1 MARFFIDRPI
11 FAWVIAILIMVA
23 SAISVTRLP
32 ISRYPTIAPPTV
44 TINATYPG
52 ASAKAVEDSV
62 TQVIE
67 QSMTG
72 LDGLLYIAATSE
84 ANGSSTITLTFDSSV
99 NPDTAQVQVQN
110 KLALATASLPQIVQQ
125 QGTRVSK
132 ANPGFLMVMG
142 FVSQDG
148 SMDQR
153 DIADYVRGSVT
164 DHQPHDGAVTCACS
178 PCASLARPRQARY
191 LLLTPAESSRRSGP
205 RTRRSRSDSWRHAC
219 HPGSSS
225 TPTITAQERLQTP

>member
-23 SAISVTRLP
+23 GALSITRLP
-32 ISRYPTIAPPTV
+32 ISRYPTIAPPSV

-67 QSMTG
+67 QAMTG
-72 LDGLLYIAATSE
+72 LDGLLYLSATSE
-84 ANGSSTITLTFDSSV
+84 ANGTATVTLTFDSGV
-99 NPDTAQVQVQN
+99 DPDTAQVQVQN
-110 KLALATASLPQIVQQ
+110 KLAVATASLPAIVQQ
-125 QGTRVSK
+125 QGIRVSK

-142 FVSQDG
+142 FVSEDG

-153 DIADYVRGSVT
+153 DIAD
-164 DHQPHDGAVTCACS
+164 
-178 PCASLARPRQARY
+178 
-191 LLLTPAESSRRSGP
+191 
-205 RTRRSRSDSWRHAC
+205 
-219 HPGSSS
+219 
-225 TPTITAQERLQTP
+225 